1 MTMSVKEE
9 ERDLERAEEYELMYS
24 RGTLRGG
31 NKFELSTGL
40 IIAARFADKLRRVAI
55 VALSKMAPK
64 DVIIRDVSELNMRLH
79 NEIVEKRKIGKLD
92 IIKITVNGYY
102 DQASNKIVWEDYKIS
117 KYVSEDE
124 YNKLL
129 KENELLKAENKQLKD
144 KIEEIKKV
152 LG

>member
-1 MTMSVKEE
+1 MSEREE
-9 ERDLERAEEYELMYS
+9 ARDLERAEEYELMYS
-24 RGTLRGG
+24 RGALRGG

-55 VALSKMAPK
+55 VALSKMVPK
-64 DVIIRDVSELNMRLH
+64 DVIIRDVSELNMKLH

-102 DQASNKIVWEDYKIS
+102 DQGSNKIIWEDYKILR
-117 KYVSEDE
+117 YISEDE

-129 KENELLKAENKQLKD
+129 KENEILRTENTQLKG
-144 KIEEIKKV
+144 KIEEIKKI

>member
-1 MTMSVKEE
+1 MSIKEE

-24 RGTLRGG
+24 RGTLRGE

-55 VALSKMAPK
+55 VALSKMVPK
-64 DVIIRDVSELNMRLH
+64 DVIIRDVSELNMKLH

-102 DQASNKIVWEDYKIS
+102 DQASNKIVWEDYRIL

-144 KIEEIKKV
+144 KIEEIKRV
-152 LG
+152 LS